1 MVTEI
6 IVKQNQQLIEENERL
21 KYALKV
27 LQQELDEC
35 RKILEVKKEVQT
47 RLKETKALYS
57 TKEII
62 AITKLFRKDI
72 RELPLSIRT
81 QNVLYTTDIR
91 TLGDIIKIGRSGLL
105 RVPHCGPAVK
115 KDIEQCMQNL
125 GLCWNI
131 NMYNFVELDAQKAV
145 SKAVNEAMKD

>member
-6 IVKQNQQLIEENERL
+6 IVRQNQQLLEENERL

-72 RELPLSIRT
+72 
-81 QNVLYTTDIR
+81 
-91 TLGDIIKIGRSGLL
+91 KILL
-105 RVPHCGPAVK
+105 FK
-115 KDIEQCMQNL
+115 SE
-125 GLCWNI
+125 
-131 NMYNFVELDAQKAV
+131 F
-145 SKAVNEAMKD
+145 